1 MDSTGGIMWV
11 FFSCLI
17 LISYSLKSAYFW
29 KSSVIVLCKLWTLG
43 IAASV
48 KHVSLMVWLRITM
61 TGLLL
66 LLLLYILKLRY
77 ALDVRR

>member
-1 MDSTGGIMWV
+1 MWV

-17 LISYSLKSAYFW
+17 LISYSFKSAYFW

-61 TGLLL
+61 TGLLVW
-66 LLLLYILKLRY
+66 I
-77 ALDVRR
+77 VRSVIVEQSQYTVGDLQHG